1 VAMTYGGKTHR
12 IGKRHEAQ
20 DVDPHARLVKPQR
33 GPCWARPGTSPLPRC
48 GPTSRRVLASPEPCR
63 EDPRSPSHDAS
74 TLRRQ
79 SLPVLDVT
87 SSEALL
93 LARQLHMDFQEV
105 KSIMPPGAKKKK
117 QELRDVPGQ
126 LSVLILTSGHPRMH
140 HEKFFRQ
147 PKHPKVPHLRNG
159 GIALEHFRQLL
170 RRLFGVEISQ
180 HVLEDED
187 QMGPSA
193 MRETLQE
200 AYAECAADGP
210 IDVRRFITWYRDHFF
225 QMEARKIQR
234 IEDDLTLEL
243 AKRHHCSPIDLEHV
257 KCKFDAFDLDK
268 SGIIDH
274 NEFEQMIYSLLQC
287 SSSSDLPRNRLQR
300 FWVEADQDRAFEV
313 VDGWSGFDDAL
324 PPEETG
330 CSTLKSGLARWGSRR
345 NTLPQRVPTV
355 SWRRSMPR
363 FCQRSSEPR
372 PSTDAAD
379 VRPGGQTH
387 RSWLTDRLTA

>member
-1 VAMTYGGKTHR
+1 MTYGGKTHR
-12 IGKRHEAQ
+12 IGKRHE
-20 DVDPHARLVKPQR
+20 VDPHARLVKPQR

-63 EDPRSPSHDAS
+63 EDPRSLSHDAS

-105 KSIMPPGAKKKK
+105 KSIM
-117 QELRDVPGQ
+117 QELRD
-126 LSVLILTSGHPRMH
+126 
-140 HEKFFRQ
+140 
-147 PKHPKVPHLRNG
+147 VPHLRNG

-180 HVLEDED
+180 HVLE
-187 QMGPSA
+187 
-193 MRETLQE
+193 E

-274 NEFEQMIYSLLQC
+274 NEFKQMIYSLLQC

-300 FWVEADQDRAFEV
+300 FWVEADQDRDGVLDFEEFTEWYMKYFASASSHGLMEAFYA
-313 VDGWSGFDDAL
+313 SFL
-324 PPEETG
+324 PTIQRTET
-330 CSTLKSGLARWGSRR
+330 
-345 NTLPQRVPTV
+345 
-355 SWRRSMPR
+355 
-363 FCQRSSEPR
+363 F
-372 PSTDAAD
+372 
-379 VRPGGQTH
+379 H
-387 RSWLTDRLTA
+387 